1 MASWDAIVIGAGFA
15 GLSTAVSLA
24 ERGARVLVLEARPG
38 LGGRATAFV
47 DPETGETVDNGQHVL
62 FGCYHETFRFLR
74 TLGTDTL
81 VEIHDD
87 LEIEFVERDGRRSRL
102 GRRSFLR
109 RGTSSAPW
117 RAGARSRSAIAS
129 RRCASGA

>member
-1 MASWDAIVIGAGFA
+1 MAAWDAIVIGAGFA
-15 GLSTAVSLA
+15 GLSAAVSLA

-38 LGGRATAFV
+38 LGGRATPFV

-62 FGCYHETFRFLR
+62 FGCYHETFRFFR

-81 VEIHDD
+81 VQIHDD

-102 GRRSFLR
+102 RAAKLPPPWHLVGGLARWSALSFGDR
-109 RGTSSAPW
+109 V
-117 RAGARSRSAIAS
+117 
-129 RRCASGA
+129 